1 MVIKCSSGD
10 GKDAVVKVTASIYVC
25 ADHRDQAKAML
36 QAAVDE
42 VKFTLMGSVSP
53 PPTPEPVPAP
63 TETPSPIPTST
74 ATDKWQIKKL
84 YADALGDRAQTW
96 TMDMSNPSSDPRFKN
111 EQNANLR
118 KEADGGWSSDGS
130 ENGKFQVR
138 LEGWSE
144 SGSKK
149 WLNTEITVYAQF
161 MQDIATGDPGAYAFQ
176 LYRGGG
182 HHSSKSPCDGA
193 AYKARI
199 RKDKSVVI
207 CKEVLHPDYTNNK
220 GGLRKLTKDPK
231 GNYIG
236 VKEVVY
242 NLPKAASGRTPVKI
256 EVWVDEEGMNPQ
268 GVLDPVKQNWIL
280 AAETIDNGG
289 WASGDGGGCPAIEIG
304 NTGKRKP
311 DEILNTSGGTSEGN
325 LCAYRTDG
333 VKSKI
338 KYFSIREIK
347 PPI

>member
-1 MVIKCSSGD
+1 MVKCSSGD
-10 GKDAVVKVTASIYVC
+10 GKDAVIKWTISMPVC
-25 ADHRDQAKAML
+25 EEHKEDARKLL
-36 QAAVDE
+36 QLAVNDIKN
-42 VKFTLMGSVSP
+42 VLKTP
-53 PPTPEPVPAP
+53 PEPEPVPAP

-74 ATDKWQIKKL
+74 ATDKWGIKKL
-84 YADALGDRAQTW
+84 YADAQGDRVQTW
-96 TMDMSNPSSDPRFKN
+96 TMDMNNPSSDPRFKN
-111 EQNANLR
+111 EQNANLK

-130 ENGKFQVR
+130 ENGKYQVR

-161 MQDIATGDPGAYAFQ
+161 MQDITGGSPGSYAFQ
-176 LYRGGG
+176 TYRGGG
-182 HHSSKSPCDGA
+182 HHSSNTPCDGA

-199 RKDKSVVI
+199 RKDKGVVI
-207 CKEVLHPDYTNNK
+207 CKEVLHPDYTSNK
-220 GGLRKLTKDPK
+220 GNLARLTKDPK

-242 NLPKAASGRTPVKI
+242 NLPKAATGRTPVKI
-256 EVWVDEEGMNPQ
+256 EVWIDESGMNPQ

-280 AAETIDNGG
+280 AAETTDNGG

-347 PPI
+347 PPL